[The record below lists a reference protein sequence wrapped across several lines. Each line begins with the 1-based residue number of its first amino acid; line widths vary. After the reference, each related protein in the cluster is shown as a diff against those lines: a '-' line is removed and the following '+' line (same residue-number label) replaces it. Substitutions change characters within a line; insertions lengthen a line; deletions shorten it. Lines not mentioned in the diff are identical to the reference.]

1 MRRFL
6 FTSILAAASTAAAMA
21 QTIYICKD
29 GSYTAQEI
37 TDGLDISLD
46 QGIDSVTFHRP
57 VIEKTVSIAYNG
69 STAQVTIPS
78 SVDGVT
84 CTSGSSSDVAL
95 DITNTSDEIVFDV
108 TGSTTDGSLT
118 ISGNYK
124 LTIRLNGV
132 SITSSK
138 TAAINIACGKRIAIV
153 MADGSTNTLV
163 DAASGQQKACLY
175 TKGHIELSGAGTL
188 NVTGNANHA
197 IASKEYFQVKRSVKA
212 INILKA
218 ANDAIHAGQY
228 IQVNGGEI
236 NITGTT
242 TNDALQAEY
251 KLDDNGNIIQDEE
264 NTGAIVVKG
273 GTFNI
278 DLNNAEDAKGL
289 KAEGNIVISGGI
301 FAINACSNGSRGM
314 QTDANMSISQ
324 ADAATSIV
332 INAKGGKCTVAEDAA
347 DPHKCMGMKIDGDL
361 TVNDAAIEVYN
372 TGKKAKGIKVK
383 GTCTINGA
391 VKGSGTINEGNIKAT
406 IDNN

>member
-69 STAQVTIPS
+69 STAKVTIPS

-324 ADAATSIV
+324 ADTATSIV

>member
-1 MRRFL
+1 
-6 FTSILAAASTAAAMA
+6 MA